1 MLFNWTFFP
10 QPIGAGTLVA
20 AGDQAFATQADV
32 VVPRGSLTA
41 EGTIQAGEASV
52 AVAASAPGPAGN
64 VGADEIDTVLS
75 ENADARLQGF
85 PENGQRRVTNPE
97 ATSGGVDE
105 TGTEITQAD
114 VDAAVEALTADLRGE
129 VADALDEHA
138 DAIVVQ
144 TELPEPEIEGLD
156 ELAGTRDQAEAT
168 IDGSLPW
175 EAWTADRAEVT
186 EAARQQFANDPA
198 QVPSGHVLLPES
210 IEVAIEEANVRRG
223 AMRVDVTATGRSAAE
238 IDTNEVADRIA
249 GLAPDDA
256 EAALEDLGH
265 ATVELWPDWVAS
277 VPTMGWRIEVRV
289 AER

>member
-32 VVPRGSLTA
+32 VVPAGSLTA

-75 ENADARLQGF
+75 QNADARLQGF

-129 VADALDEHA
+129 VDDALTDQA

-144 TELPEPEIEGLD
+144 TR
-156 ELAGTRDQAEAT
+156 AGRADDRGPRRARRHARPGRGDDQ
-168 IDGSLPW
+168 
-175 EAWTADRAEVT
+175 
-186 EAARQQFANDPA
+186 RQP
-198 QVPSGHVLLPES
+198 
-210 IEVAIEEANVRRG
+210 RRG
-223 AMRVDVTATGRSAAE
+223 KRGPPTGR
-238 IDTNEVADRIA
+238 R
-249 GLAPDDA
+249 
-256 EAALEDLGH
+256 
-265 ATVELWPDWVAS
+265 
-277 VPTMGWRIEVRV
+277 
-289 AER
+289 